1 MKRSVTQAKRD
12 YEKAICERS
21 KDNPKVFWSH
31 VRSKL
36 STVSNIPTLL
46 HPETQTLKTEDD
58 EKAHPT
64 SIQQCIH
71 QRTGRRPPI
80 LSTKMQQNY

>member
-46 HPETQTLKTEDD
+46 HSETQTLKTEDD

-64 SIQQCIH
+64 SIQ
-71 QRTGRRPPI
+71 
-80 LSTKMQQNY
+80 